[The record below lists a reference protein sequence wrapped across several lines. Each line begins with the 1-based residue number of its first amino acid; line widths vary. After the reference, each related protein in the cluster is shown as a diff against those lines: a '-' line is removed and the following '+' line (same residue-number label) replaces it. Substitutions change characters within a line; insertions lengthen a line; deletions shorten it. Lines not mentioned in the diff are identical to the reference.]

1 MLRIVRVCQVAP
13 PALLWN
19 RRCLVSAAPLGFGVN
34 DPAARG
40 GRLQTLG
47 LCSASLASPLVALGR
62 AFVQL
67 RVPAVP
73 GNLKVGGFAPLRLGL
88 GEPV

>member
-1 MLRIVRVCQVAP
+1 MTHDAASVSGSP
-13 PALLWN
+13 TTLWN
-19 RRCLVSAAPLGFGVN
+19 RRCLVSAAQLGFGVD

-47 LCSASLASPLVALGR
+47 LCSAGLASPLVALGR
-62 AFVQL
+62 AIVQL
-67 RVPAVP
+67 RVPGYP
-73 GNLKVGGFAPLRLGL
+73 APSRSVASRRCALAL